1 MRQVT
6 KDLNRRHRDVLNII
20 LNTDEYITGNE
31 LARLCN
37 VTIRTIRK
45 DIKEINDLLKE
56 YDVKVEASIKKGY
69 SLSKVNKD
77 IVKKNNI
84 IRKVLDYEYIIETP
98 SLPIDRQMYI
108 LLKLTIKSVITI
120 EELVETLSVSDA
132 TVNNDII
139 FINKWLK
146 RNLKLRISY
155 SLNEGITLKAT
166 EKEKRNIISCVLA
179 KRINLSTVSKY
190 WSYLFEENDAVTA
203 VKDIY
208 YIVSAESRKYNYYL
222 SGHSYQLLCYEILV
236 AIKRNKL
243 RFNLNEFDEINGEL
257 MEVVSA
263 IREKVE
269 DQLAVSLSKVEWL
282 NLQEYF
288 MSKQFLNGT
297 RFKDM
302 EMEVAIS
309 IVEEYLLVLY
319 EKFKI
324 DLKNNLDNK
333 YKLILYVA
341 PMINR
346 LKYKHCISN
355 KINEKVGK
363 AYKVE
368 YKMANEIVPI
378 IKKKLNLDVTLTDLA
393 YITLH
398 LVSMCGMWKYK
409 LNTIIVCDYDE
420 SILNLIKDKIQNIF
434 GERVQICGFYGYQ
447 EFMYEDD
454 ENLKSVDLIITTST
468 IADITSIPFIRIKP
482 EIDQNDI
489 DMISEYVN
497 SYKNKL

>member
-1 MRQVT
+1 VT
-6 KDLNRRHRDVLNII
+6 KSLNRRHRDVLNII

-45 DIKEINDLLKE
+45 DIKEINNLLTE

-69 SLSKVNKD
+69 SLSKANKE

-84 IRKVLDYEYIIETP
+84 IREVLDYEYIIETP

-146 RNLKLRISY
+146 RNLKLRIIY

-166 EKEKRNIISCVLA
+166 EKEKRNVISCVLA
-179 KRINLSTVSKY
+179 KRINVSTVSKY

-222 SGHSYQLLCYEILV
+222 TGHSYQLLCYEILV

-243 RFNLNEFDEINGEL
+243 GFKLNEFDEADGEL
-257 MEVVSA
+257 MELVSA
-263 IREKVE
+263 IKEKVE
-269 DQLAVSLSKVEWL
+269 GQLGVSLSKVEWL

-302 EMEVAIS
+302 EMKAAIS

-324 DLKNNLDNK
+324 DLKNNPDNK

-355 KINEKVGK
+355 KINEKVAKTYK
-363 AYKVE
+363 AE
-368 YKMANEIVPI
+368 YKMANEIAPI

-434 GERVQICGFYGYQ
+434 GERVQFCGFYGYQ
-447 EFMYEDD
+447 DFMYEGE

-482 EIDQNDI
+482 EMDQNDI

-497 SYKNKL
+497 SYKNRRC